1 MFLIIDTATTRG
13 LIALCEKDAVVA
25 FKELGLGL
33 ANSRLLEPSLD
44 DLLKEVGISPK
55 DLEFVAVGQGPG
67 SYTGLRVGAASAKA
81 IAIGCNIP
89 LVGISSLRGFVPPT
103 DFLGSYLSVID
114 AKIGGVYLQEAV
126 KTEDSITF
134 LGKEALVPF
143 EQFVQELKR
152 VPRIVT
158 PSWEPLAK
166 RLQGIFMP
174 EVFEIGP
181 SPKQFLLESNEKFVN
196 KECSFDGSLPL
207 LYLRL
212 TQAEM
217 EKLPNKGQ
225 FQ

>member
-1 MFLIIDTATTRG
+1 MFILIETATNRG
-13 LIALCEKDAVVA
+13 LIALCERDTVIGY
-25 FKELGLGL
+25 KELPLGL

-44 DLLKEVGISPK
+44 ALLKGAGVLPK

-89 LVGISSLRGFVPPT
+89 LVGFSSLRGFVPPS
-103 DFLGSYLSVID
+103 DFFGSYLAVID
-114 AKIGGVYLQEAV
+114 AKIGGVYVQEAI
-126 KTEDSITF
+126 KTSDGITF
-134 LGKEALVPF
+134 LRKEALMPF
-143 EQFVQELKR
+143 EQFVEQLKA
-152 VPRIVT
+152 VPVLVT

-166 RLQGIFMP
+166 RLQGIFVP
-174 EVFEIGP
+174 EVFETSP
-181 SPKQFLLESNEKFVN
+181 SANQLLLESNEKFVN
-196 KECSFDGSLPL
+196 KEYSIDGSLPL